1 MMNKWT
7 IFSAMLLWSA
17 VIVAQGGSDATIM
30 SDSDRSVESAN
41 RLSYRPTLFDTII
54 PSPEVNYPLLV
65 LREETSFD
73 VSRIE
78 PATIRHR
85 PQLSQL
91 YNGYAKLGGGSRL
104 MGLGEVYYN
113 SVRSR
118 KFNWGIHALHLSEW
132 GQISDY
138 APSQYDQTKAMAFG
152 SVQERRYSYGGEL
165 KYVNN
170 GLHYYGFQD
179 PEASRDSI
187 RQRYNNVA
195 FSGYYA
201 SHKRDS
207 GMVNYRVGLDYSH
220 FNDRKPNE
228 DSLSPWRG
236 RENFIGVKSTW
247 QYNMSN
253 NILISNLKADFNVG
267 YNDYRYGIND
277 STLAGLDSGFIHS
290 NTVIQLRPVTKFY
303 SKDEKFQFK
312 FGGELAIDVRDRTRG
327 SLYPIGEVRYSL
339 FNDLFIPYVGVQG
352 GLTQQR
358 FEFLA
363 NQNEFINSNVQ
374 LRNMQAYDFH
384 FGIKGTL
391 SKRMS
396 FNVGAAFS
404 NNRNMA
410 LFFNDTIYSSGNQFG
425 VLYDTVNI
433 STFTGSL
440 SYQHNEQIKIDG
452 IARYNAYSLR
462 NNPHAWNLPEF
473 EFILRGHY
481 NIAKKLIFNVDFT
494 LEAGRKARV
503 FSSSIAGAQEAD
515 GIYFV
520 PLGLIADA
528 NLGVEYRYTQRL
540 SFFGNLNNFAAQ
552 RYQRWYNYPVQAF
565 QFMLGASFRF

>member
-1 MMNKWT
+1 M
-7 IFSAMLLWSA
+7 LWS
-17 VIVAQGGSDATIM
+17 VVLLAQGGSDATIM
-30 SDSDRSVESAN
+30 SDSDRSVERAN
-41 RLSYRPTLFDTII
+41 RLSYRPTLFDTLI

-65 LREETSFD
+65 LREETTFD
-73 VSRIE
+73 VNRIE

-118 KFNWGIHALHLSEW
+118 KFNWGVHALHLSEW

-165 KYVNN
+165 KYVNQ
-170 GLHYYGFQD
+170 GLHYYGFEN

-187 RQRYNNVA
+187 RQRYNNIA

-236 RENFIGVKSTW
+236 RENFIGMNSTW

-253 NILISNLKADFNVG
+253 NVLISNMTADFNIG

-277 STLAGLDSGFIHS
+277 STLVGLDSGFIHT

-312 FGGELAIDVRDRTRG
+312 FGGELAVDIGKRTRG

-352 GLTQQR
+352 GLKQQR

-363 NQNEFINSNVQ
+363 HQNEFINSNVQ

-462 NNPHAWNLPEF
+462 NNPHAWNLPEL
-473 EFILRGHY
+473 ELILRGHY

-503 FSSSIAGAQEAD
+503 HSGSIAGAQEVD